1 MCVGFGWRTF
11 LIHEKTVQMQRLE
24 FPSVFRSIAAQTSA
38 TLRGVELASIKRKTD
53 AFPFQILYFATLFS
67 LSFSDVFHKRIKNF

>member
-53 AFPFQILYFATLFS
+53 GNSFRRIAVDFRVGFLF
-67 LSFSDVFHKRIKNF
+67 RN